1 MSLNKFNVSRREIKK
16 LQFNDEKE
24 SSHNDSNNRLR
35 ANSDG
40 GVLSI
45 SSNNDDNISDLPMTE
60 QEINK
65 EYGNMLTGLHSIHKY
80 IDTMD
85 SVSIVIHY

>member
-1 MSLNKFNVSRREIKK
+1 MSTNKFNVSRREVKK

-24 SSHNDSNNRLR
+24 SSHNDSSNRLR
-35 ANSDG
+35 TNSDG

-65 EYGNMLTGLHSIHKY
+65 EYGDMLTGLHYLHPYNGLDFNCHSLLI
-80 IDTMD
+80 
-85 SVSIVIHY
+85 